1 MDMYA
6 ENILHHFKE
15 PHHFGGLN
23 KATVSAK
30 ESNPL
35 CGDKY
40 GMDLVIDKDGVI
52 TDASFT
58 GEGCAISK
66 AGVSMLMD
74 EIIGKPLKEVE
85 KLNKDNVLDLLGV
98 EVSAGRV
105 KCALLGLK
113 TLQSA
118 IKKYHE
124 ENPD

>member
-15 PHHFGGLN
+15 PHHFGGL
-23 KATVSAK
+23 KKVTVSAK

-40 GMDLVIDKDGVI
+40 GIDLLVDKSGVI
-52 TDASFT
+52 KDASFT
-58 GEGCAISK
+58 GEGCALSK
-66 AGVSMLMD
+66 AGVSLLMD
-74 EIIGKPLKEVE
+74 EIIGKPLDEAE
-85 KLNKDNVLDLLGV
+85 KIGKDNIYELLGV

-105 KCALLGLK
+105 KCALIGLK
-113 TLQSA
+113 ILQSA

-124 ENPD
+124 ENFD

>member
-1 MDMYA
+1 MYA

-15 PHHFGGLN
+15 PHHFGGLA

-52 TDASFT
+52 SDASFT

-66 AGVSMLMD
+66 AAVSMLMD
-74 EIIGKPLKEVE
+74 EIIGKPLNEVE
-85 KLNKDNVLDLLGV
+85 KISKENIYELLGV

-113 TLQSA
+113 ILQAA

-124 ENPD
+124 KIPDQR